1 MSDDAF
7 SHFLTRIEGGDSLAR
22 EEAAQVF
29 GMIMDG
35 DVRDPQIAA
44 FLTALARRRPSVEE
58 VVGAAEAMRTRMIPV
73 DGVEGAIDL
82 CGTGGDA
89 LNTLNISTACAFVVA
104 GAGVPVA
111 KHGNRSMSSKS
122 GAADVI
128 EALGAKIDLGSAEAA
143 KCLRSTGVCFL
154 FAQAHHPAMKHAGPV
169 RRALG
174 FRTIFNLLGPL
185 ANPAKVKRQ
194 LVGVY
199 DEDAID
205 TIAQAL
211 RRLGTQ
217 VAWVVHGEDGL
228 DEFSIGGATKVAM
241 LDNGKVIRKR
251 IVPEDAG
258 LARTK
263 LEAIRGGTPKENA
276 RALEK
281 LLEGERGAYRD
292 VVLLNA
298 GAALCVAGKAPS
310 LEEGVVVAATSI
322 DTGRALGTLHAFVR
336 QTQS

>member
-1 MSDDAF
+1 MSDEDF
-7 SHFLTRIEGGDSLAR
+7 SHFLARVEGGNSLTREGAAR
-22 EEAAQVF
+22 VF

-35 DVRDPQIAA
+35 DVCDAEIAA
-44 FLTALARRRPSVEE
+44 LLTALARRKPSVEE
-58 VVGAAEAMRTRMIPV
+58 VVGAAEAMRARMIAIESI
-73 DGVEGAIDL
+73 EGAIDL
-82 CGTGGDA
+82 CGTGGDG
-89 LNTLNISTACAFVVA
+89 LDTLNISTACAFVVA

-128 EALGAKIDLGSAEAA
+128 EELGAKIDLDAAETA
-143 KCLRSTGVCFL
+143 KCLRNTGVCFL

-185 ANPAKVKRQ
+185 ANPASVKRQ

-228 DEFSIGGATKVAM
+228 DEISIAGATNVSI
-241 LDNGKVIRKR
+241 LDNGQVVRKKV
-251 IVPEDAG
+251 VPEDAG
-258 LARTK
+258 LSRTK
-263 LEAIRGGTPKENA
+263 LEAVRGGTPMENA

-298 GAALCVAGKAPS
+298 GAALCVAGKATS
-310 LEEGVVVAATSI
+310 LEEGAVVAATAI
-322 DTGRALGTLHAFVR
+322 DNGRARATLQAFVR